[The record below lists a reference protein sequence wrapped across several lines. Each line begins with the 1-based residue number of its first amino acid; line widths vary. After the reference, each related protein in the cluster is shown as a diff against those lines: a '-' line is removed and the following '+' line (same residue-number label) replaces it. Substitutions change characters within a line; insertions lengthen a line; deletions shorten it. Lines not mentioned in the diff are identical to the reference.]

1 MHPDLR
7 RFESNSSMSFRGR
20 KMEENLLARI
30 DYYLKERRLD
40 RRALQY
46 FLSDHDISYPVAYL
60 GALAEPSDIYLIARF
75 LGIPASALFE
85 APEHKAHFM
94 MAVFEEEWPSIEGRV
109 QMSKSEAYRRILQ
122 DREFRGES
130 NELRRQIR
138 LTLQGLIAPKRR
150 MLHCEYPDCSDDDCI
165 LRCKIMGH
173 PRGPE
178 D

>member
-1 MHPDLR
+1 
-7 RFESNSSMSFRGR
+7 
-20 KMEENLLARI
+20 MEENLLARI

-46 FLSDHDISYPVAYL
+46 FLSDHDISCPVAYL

-85 APEHKAHFM
+85 ATKHKAHFM

-173 PRGPE
+173 SRGPE